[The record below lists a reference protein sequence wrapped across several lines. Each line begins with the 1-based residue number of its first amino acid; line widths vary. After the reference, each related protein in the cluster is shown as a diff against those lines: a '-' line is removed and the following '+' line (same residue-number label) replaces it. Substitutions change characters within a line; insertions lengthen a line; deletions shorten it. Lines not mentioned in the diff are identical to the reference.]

1 MVTGWRA
8 GEASLRAPL
17 GKGASGSVDGKAA
30 KISEGLLGGTPRVGR
45 TREGVRTG
53 GCASVGRV
61 RFRLEAA
68 TAFLCLG
75 GEDPWPGVFLAFAA
89 F

>member
-17 GKGASGSVDGKAA
+17 GKGAAGSVDGKAA
-30 KISEGLLGGTPRVGR
+30 KISEVLLGGTPRVGR

-53 GCASVGRV
+53 GCTPVWRV
-61 RFRLEAA
+61 RFREAA